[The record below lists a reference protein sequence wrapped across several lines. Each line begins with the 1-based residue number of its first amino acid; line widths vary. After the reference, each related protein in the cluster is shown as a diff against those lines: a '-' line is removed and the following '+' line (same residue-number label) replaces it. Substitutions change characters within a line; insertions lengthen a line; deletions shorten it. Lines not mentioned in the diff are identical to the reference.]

1 MLTPSLFGESL
12 LDDFF
17 DAVSSPNFPRFS
29 GFGSGSQNIMHTD
42 VKERDNGYEISMN
55 LPGFKKEDV
64 KAELKDGYLT
74 VNATAN
80 TSNDTKDEGGK
91 YIRRE
96 RYSGS
101 CSRSFY
107 VGSQVTQNDIK
118 AKFEDGVL
126 KIDVPNT
133 RQGRQWKINI
143 TLPLKDKKKCD
154 CFKMLFRNR
163 HSPKTMPVLHL

>member
-1 MLTPSLFGESL
+1 MLVPSLFGEHL

-17 DAVSSPNFPRFS
+17 DMPSFPTVS
-29 GFGSGSQNIMHTD
+29 GFGNNSKNIMHTD
-42 VKERDNGYEISMN
+42 VKEKSDGYEISMN

-74 VNATAN
+74 INASTSS
-80 TSNDTKDEGGK
+80 SNDAKDDDGK

-107 VGSQVTQNDIK
+107 VGEQVTDKDIK
-118 AKFEDGVL
+118 ARFEDGVL
-126 KIDVPNT
+126 KIDIPKYEEKPAVE
-133 RQGRQWKINI
+133 
-143 TLPLKDKKKCD
+143 DK
-154 CFKMLFRNR
+154 
-163 HSPKTMPVLHL
+163 HYIAIEG